1 MSILITGGAGY
12 IGSHTLIDL
21 LLNDYDLVVIDN
33 LSNSSFESIKR
44 VEVLSGKKIDFYDM
58 DLRDKSQLESLFKRY
73 NFECVIH
80 FAGLKSVGESVVEPL
95 KYYDNNLTGSLNLL
109 SVMKENGVKKI
120 IFSSS
125 ATVYGFPEQIPL
137 VEGCRTGGTTN
148 PYGTSKLFLEQI
160 LKDVASSDRDW
171 NIISLRYFNPVGAH
185 PSGLI
190 GEDPSGIPNNLVPYI
205 TKVAIGK
212 LEKLSIYGNDYP
224 TKDGTGV
231 RDFIHVQDLAS
242 GHTAALKK
250 IDVLAGYH
258 VFNLGTGK
266 PHSVLELISCFKK
279 VTHKDISFVFVPRRP
294 GDVGECWSSPE
305 LANEVLEWK
314 AKYSLE
320 EMLRD
325 SWNWQI
331 KNPDGYK

>member
-1 MSILITGGAGY
+1 MSILVTGGAGY
-12 IGSHTLIDL
+12 IGSHTIIDL
-21 LLNDYDLVVIDN
+21 LSNNFDLVVIDN
-33 LSNSSFESIKR
+33 LCNSSFESIKR
-44 VEVLSGKKIDFYDM
+44 VETLSEKKIKFYNI
-58 DLRDKSQLESLFKRY
+58 DLRNKEQLKSLFEEF

-80 FAGLKSVGESVVEPL
+80 FAGLKSVGESVAEPL
-95 KYYDNNLTGSLNLL
+95 NYYDNNLTGSLNLL
-109 SVMKENGVKKI
+109 SVMKEYGVKKI

-125 ATVYGFPEQIPL
+125 ATVYGFPEQVPI
-137 VEGCRTGGTTN
+137 VEACRTGGTTN
-148 PYGTSKLFLEQI
+148 PYGTSKLFMEQI

-212 LEKLSIYGNDYP
+212 LEKLSVYGNDYP

-242 GHTAALKK
+242 GHTAALRK
-250 IDVLAGYH
+250 IDTLVGYH

-266 PHSVLELISCFKK
+266 PHSVLELIACFKK
-279 VTHKDISFVFVPRRP
+279 VTHIDIPFVFATRRP

-314 AKYSLE
+314 AKYTLE
-320 EMLRD
+320 DMLRD

>member
-1 MSILITGGAGY
+1 MSILVTGGAGY

-21 LLNDYDLVVIDN
+21 LSNNYDLVVVDN
-33 LSNSSFESIKR
+33 LCNSSFESIKR
-44 VEVLSGKKIDFYDM
+44 VEILSGTKIKFYNI
-58 DLRDKSQLESLFKRY
+58 DLRNKDQLKSLFEEF

-80 FAGLKSVGESVVEPL
+80 FAGLKSVGESVAEPL
-95 KYYDNNLTGSLNLL
+95 NYYDNNLTGSLNLL
-109 SVMKENGVKKI
+109 SVMKDYGVKKI

-125 ATVYGFPEQIPL
+125 ATVYGFPEQVPL
-137 VEGCRTGGTTN
+137 VEACRTGGTTN
-148 PYGTSKLFLEQI
+148 PYGTSKLFMEQI

-242 GHTAALKK
+242 GHTAALRK
-250 IDVLAGYH
+250 IDTLVGYH

-266 PHSVLELISCFKK
+266 PHSVLELIACFNK
-279 VTHKDISFVFVPRRP
+279 VTHIDIPFVFATRRP

-314 AKYSLE
+314 AKYTLE
-320 EMLRD
+320 DMLRD

>member
-1 MSILITGGAGY
+1 MSILVTGGAGY

-21 LLNDYDLVVIDN
+21 LSNNYDLVVVDN
-33 LSNSSFESIKR
+33 LCNSSFESIKR
-44 VEVLSGKKIDFYDM
+44 VEILSGTKIKFYNI
-58 DLRDKSQLESLFKRY
+58 DLRNKDQLKSLFEEF

-80 FAGLKSVGESVVEPL
+80 FAGLKSVGESVAEPL
-95 KYYDNNLTGSLNLL
+95 NYYDNNLTGSLNLL
-109 SVMKENGVKKI
+109 SVMKDYGVKKI

-125 ATVYGFPEQIPL
+125 ATVYGFPEQVPL
-137 VEGCRTGGTTN
+137 VEACRTGGTTN
-148 PYGTSKLFLEQI
+148 PYGTSKLFMEQI

-242 GHTAALKK
+242 GHTAALRK
-250 IDVLAGYH
+250 IHTLVGYH

-266 PHSVLELISCFKK
+266 PHSVLELIACFNK
-279 VTHKDISFVFVPRRP
+279 VTHIDIPFVFATRRP

-314 AKYSLE
+314 AKYTLE
-320 EMLRD
+320 DMLRD

>member
-1 MSILITGGAGY
+1 MSILVTGGAGY
-12 IGSHTLIDL
+12 IGSHTIIDL
-21 LLNDYDLVVIDN
+21 LSNNYDLVVIDN
-33 LSNSSFESIKR
+33 LCNSSFESIKR
-44 VEVLSGKKIDFYDM
+44 VETLSEKKIKFYNI
-58 DLRDKSQLESLFKRY
+58 DLRNKEQLKSLFEEF

-80 FAGLKSVGESVVEPL
+80 FAGLKSVGESVAEPL
-95 KYYDNNLTGSLNLL
+95 NYYDNNLTGSLNLL
-109 SVMKENGVKKI
+109 SVMKEYGVKKI

-125 ATVYGFPEQIPL
+125 ATVYGFPEQVPL
-137 VEGCRTGGTTN
+137 VEACRTGGTTN
-148 PYGTSKLFLEQI
+148 PYGTSKLFMEQI

-212 LEKLSIYGNDYP
+212 LEKLSVYGNDYP

-242 GHTAALKK
+242 GHTAALRK
-250 IDVLAGYH
+250 IDTLVGYH

-266 PHSVLELISCFKK
+266 PHSVLELIACFKK
-279 VTHKDISFVFVPRRP
+279 VTHIDIPFVFATRRP

-314 AKYSLE
+314 AKYTLE
-320 EMLRD
+320 DMLRD